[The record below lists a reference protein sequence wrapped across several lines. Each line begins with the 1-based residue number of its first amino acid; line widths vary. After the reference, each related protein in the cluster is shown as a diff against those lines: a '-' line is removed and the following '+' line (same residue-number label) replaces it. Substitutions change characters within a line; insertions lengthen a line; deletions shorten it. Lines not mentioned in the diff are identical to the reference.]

1 MAEGDSSVVYIRFLK
16 NFRSREFVEESVMLA
31 EVDAMV
37 RVINITLFI
46 PICIEFAPS
55 IVGT

>member
-1 MAEGDSSVVYIRFLK
+1 MLLLIILLLLHVVAEGDSSVVYIRFLK

-37 RVINITLFI
+37 
-46 PICIEFAPS
+46 
-55 IVGT
+55 